1 MWQIVYISQ
10 HIVCFIHVFLSKKDS
25 KSKNRLILYCRILN
39 SAHLQAQNRKNKTKQ
54 NKKQQPQKQKQTKGL
69 SITCTWCRL
78 QSYLQAQLKYFKCNS
93 FVLKSDDHGHHYLI
107 QCTSICYFFQFQFTF
122 NQRITSNQTVWLT
135 LLQKYSIRAAEIKT
149 WKVTHNGFEK
159 FFFKK
164 NFL

>member
-10 HIVCFIHVFLSKKDS
+10 HIVCFIHVFLSEKGS

-39 SAHLQAQNRKNKTKQ
+39 SAHLQPKNRKNKTKQ

-69 SITCTWCRL
+69 SITCTWHRL

-122 NQRITSNQTVWLT
+122 NQRITSNPDCMTYFTAKIFHKSSRNKDLESNTQW
-135 LLQKYSIRAAEIKT
+135 I
-149 WKVTHNGFEK
+149 WKV
-159 FFFKK
+159 FF
-164 NFL
+164 